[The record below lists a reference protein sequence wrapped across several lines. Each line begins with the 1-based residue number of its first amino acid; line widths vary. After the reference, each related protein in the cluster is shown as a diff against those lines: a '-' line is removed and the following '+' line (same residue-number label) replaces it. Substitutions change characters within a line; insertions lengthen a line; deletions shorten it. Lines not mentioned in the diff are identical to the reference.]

1 MQEEF
6 WIQNS
11 IIVAI
16 KINVLHLG
24 RRAMIH
30 HIDPKFFAAKMS
42 DITTTCKLLVISSL
56 VQIANILKINNL
68 HNIMIWRS
76 STWVVSLK
84 VFYQFYLFSSMSS
97 FNYTWN

>member
-1 MQEEF
+1 M
-6 WIQNS
+6 
-11 IIVAI
+11 
-16 KINVLHLG
+16 LHLG

-68 HNIMIWRS
+68 HNIMI
-76 STWVVSLK
+76 
-84 VFYQFYLFSSMSS
+84 
-97 FNYTWN
+97 